1 MGRFL
6 KVSFSEGLFS
16 YFSILKSF
24 HIWSCILILS
34 FSGKWVSNC
43 WRAKYGIVCKVYK
56 IKIFW
61 GHKLLSSKQ
70 QSVFWYQLKTVRIIV
85 LVFVQLWIEML
96 PWLSPEVL
104 DCGKFSSA
112 SDVWSFGVLMWE
124 IISQGD
130 RPWAGKR
137 PEEIQKAVFCGH
149 KLPVNNTPCSM
160 ALYNL
165 MMQCWEPDAKRRP
178 TFAFLSQ
185 TFYHFIKQRDALA
198 QQVGRWAQAL
208 ILTIFS
214 AKSTMCFN
222 RTCPW
227 SGSTQRFL

>member
-1 MGRFL
+1 
-6 KVSFSEGLFS
+6 
-16 YFSILKSF
+16 
-24 HIWSCILILS
+24 
-34 FSGKWVSNC
+34 
-43 WRAKYGIVCKVYK
+43 
-56 IKIFW
+56 
-61 GHKLLSSKQ
+61 
-70 QSVFWYQLKTVRIIV
+70 
-85 LVFVQLWIEML
+85 ML

-198 QQVGRWAQAL
+198 QQVGRWEVSRVNSFEASWDENEVKIDYAM
-208 ILTIFS
+208 IL
-214 AKSTMCFN
+214 KSF
-222 RTCPW
+222 
-227 SGSTQRFL
+227 QRFTPNHPRRLKFLIETCYKTMFTLDVTRRKHFENSFHSCNSKL